1 MSKPDLKV
9 VDNIPVENIITLPT
23 TREELN
29 KKREIIVIKDCKRRK
44 EENKPYTN
52 LQRNLISIHLA
63 ISSTLQSTWK
73 AKYE

>member
-9 VDNIPVENIITLPT
+9 VDNIPVENIIILPASI
-23 TREELN
+23 EEKN
-29 KKREIIVIKDCKRRK
+29 KKREIIVIEDCKRRK

-52 LQRNLISIHLA
+52 LQRDLISIHLA
-63 ISSTLQSTWK
+63 ISSSLQSTWK